1 MNCTSCRH
9 ELPADARFC
18 PSCGTPCPAP
28 AAAAPPEDERKL
40 VTAVF
45 CDLVGSTALSGQLD
59 PETLRS
65 VTLRYFAVMSERIEA
80 HGGTPEK
87 FIGDA
92 VMAVFGVPVM
102 REDDA
107 RRALAAALGMREAL
121 ADLNTDLE
129 AALGIRLSIR
139 IGVNTGTVVAGSD
152 AGARQA
158 LVSGET
164 VNVAARLEQNA
175 ATDEILIGPQTL
187 EAAGPTV
194 VVEEVGPLR
203 LKGKSDRVTAYR
215 LIALGADD
223 PELLRRFDVPFIGRA
238 GERATLDEAL
248 DRTAHGSG
256 PGLVRLVGDAG
267 IGKTRLAREWLAGLA
282 GPGRPVIGTGRCRS
296 YGDHGTLTPL
306 ADAVREALGSP
317 DAREALGAAAGRARA
332 AVADARA
339 VLRGGLLHD
348 GTPNAPFEDMCAA
361 LITVLGRAAGRLP
374 VVLVIDD
381 WHWAEPLLVR
391 TVDRLA
397 GPLGRAG
404 VLMVC
409 PGRPDGPPPA
419 TDPPAHPAQVLP
431 LAGLSR
437 AEAALLVRALT
448 GTAGAAASATADTA
462 RTANASAT
470 ADTAGAANATGT
482 ADTTDTTGTAGGDTP
497 CDHLPHDHVHRDR
510 APDDHGPYG
519 HETHGHSAHTH
530 EPHGHATHT
539 HDLHSH
545 DLYDRAEGNP
555 LYLEQLLIPAGPD
568 RPTPPPGPRTTGE
581 PALPP
586 TLQAL
591 LGARIGALERT
602 ERATLDLAAVLGR
615 DFTAP
620 ELVRLTRAARAAET
634 VDRYGLYDPYEH
646 PDHASG
652 TPESSPAFRPALE
665 EGPSVP
671 EDDDRIRVTRALAR
685 LRRRRLVEIAPGGDP
700 DAGRHRFSSGL
711 VQEVAYASL
720 SKRAKAERHAWAAE
734 LPSVTAAGEAAVGG
748 HLERAHRYRTEL
760 GLADGRA
767 DALRIRAA
775 SALASA
781 GAQAL
786 ARSDLHW
793 AQGLLERAV
802 ALHPPGDPAAAPALR
817 RLGEVRLALGHPE
830 EGERVLRQVLTIEA
844 APVEAAHARLALA
857 SLAPGAV
864 SVSSAARAVLPLFES
879 AGDSVGQARA
889 RLRLAQ
895 QLQRAGRH
903 EEADRDLTL
912 ALDHAVRAEAEPER
926 AAALGAIG
934 ISLWRGPE
942 PVAVAVARCGD
953 LLAAHGAGR
962 PAVRTTLNCPL
973 AVLHA
978 LHGRADRAGE
988 CLAEA
993 EQLAEDLGYAEAEVF
1008 IPVFRATVEA
1018 LLGHTDPALGLLV
1031 RADRAAARAG
1041 ARSMRPAIALEAARL
1056 LLDDGRPDAAG
1067 PWLEEVGAPR
1077 TLPHADRV
1085 DLAGLRARLAAEA
1098 GEREVA
1104 LRRADRAVQDA
1115 LLTDSPLVRA
1125 TASLDRARTLALLDD
1140 PDGAAAAAR
1149 EARERFAEKGHL
1161 PGERWAARLAAGP
1174 AAATTEKS

>member
-28 AAAAPPEDERKL
+28 AATAPPEDERKL
-40 VTAVF
+40 VTTVF
-45 CDLVGSTALSGQLD
+45 CDLVGSTTLSGQLD

-121 ADLNTDLE
+121 ADLNTELE

-238 GERATLDEAL
+238 EERAMLDEAL
-248 DRTAHGSG
+248 DRTAHGAG

-306 ADAVREALGSP
+306 ADAVREALGCP
-317 DAREALGAAAGRARA
+317 DAREALGAAAGRAKA

-419 TDPPAHPAQVLP
+419 ADSPAHPAQVLP

-437 AEAALLVRALT
+437 TEAALLVRALT
-448 GTAGAAASATADTA
+448 GTAGAAAT
-462 RTANASAT
+462 AT
-470 ADTAGAANATGT
+470 ADTAGAANATGPT
-482 ADTTDTTGTAGGDTP
+482 DTTDTTRPADGDA
-497 CDHLPHDHVHRDR
+497 PHDHAHR
-510 APDDHGPYG
+510 APDDHSPCA
-519 HETHGHSAHTH
+519 HETHGHAAH
-530 EPHGHATHT
+530 A
-539 HDLHSH
+539 HDLYGH

-568 RPTPPPGPRTTGE
+568 RPNAPPAPRTTGE

-586 TLQAL
+586 SLQAL

-620 ELVRLTRAARAAET
+620 ELVRLTRAARAADT

-646 PDHASG
+646 PDHASFPG
-652 TPESSPAFRPALE
+652 TPDASPISPISLFSPVSRTPLE
-665 EGPSVP
+665 EGPSAP

-685 LRRRRLVEIAPGGDP
+685 LRRRRLVETAPGGDP

-711 VQEVAYASL
+711 VQEVAYASM

-734 LPSVTAAGEAAVGG
+734 LPGVTAAGQAAVGG
-748 HLERAHRYRTEL
+748 HLERAYRYRTEL

-830 EGERVLRQVLTIEA
+830 EGERLLRQVLTVEA

-857 SLAPGAV
+857 SLDPGAV

-942 PVAVAVARCGD
+942 PVPVAVARCRD

-1018 LLGHTDPALGLLV
+1018 LLGRTDPALGLLV

-1077 TLPHADRV
+1077 ALPHADRV

-1098 GEREVA
+1098 GEREAA

-1161 PGERWAARLAAGP
+1161 PGRRWAARLAAGP

>member
-1 MNCTSCRH
+1 MNCTSCQH
-9 ELPADARFC
+9 QLPADARFC
-18 PSCGTPCPAP
+18 PSCGTPCPA
-28 AAAAPPEDERKL
+28 AAATTPPGDERKL

-59 PETLRS
+59 PETLRT

-121 ADLNTDLE
+121 ADLNTELE
-129 AALGIRLSIR
+129 ASLGIRLSVR

-238 GERATLDEAL
+238 EERAVLDEAL
-248 DRTAHGSG
+248 GRTAREAG

-306 ADAVREALGSP
+306 ADAVREALASP

-361 LITVLGRAAGRLP
+361 LISVLGRAAARLP

-397 GPLGRAG
+397 GPLGRVG

-419 TDPPAHPAQVLP
+419 AGPPAHPAQVLP

-448 GTAGAAASATADTA
+448 GTADATAT
-462 RTANASAT
+462 AT
-470 ADTAGAANATGT
+470 A
-482 ADTTDTTGTAGGDTP
+482 GDG
-497 CDHLPHDHVHRDR
+497 H
-510 APDDHGPYG
+510 G
-519 HETHGHSAHTH
+519 HETHRHETH
-530 EPHGHATHT
+530 GTGPHGHEHETHEHEKHEHET
-539 HDLHSH
+539 RGQETHAHGAHGHEAHGHDLHGH

-555 LYLEQLLIPAGPD
+555 LYLEQLLVPAGPD
-568 RPTPPPGPRTTGE
+568 RPAPPPGPRTTGE

-634 VDRYGLYDPYEH
+634 VDRYGLCDPYEH

-652 TPESSPAFRPALE
+652 TAEASPASLFSRPPLE
-665 EGPSVP
+665 EGPSAP

-685 LRRRRLVEIAPGGDP
+685 LRRRRLVETAPGGDP

-711 VQEVAYASL
+711 VQEVAYASM

-748 HLERAHRYRTEL
+748 HLERAYRYRTEL

-802 ALHPPGDPAAAPALR
+802 GLHPPGDPAAAPALR

-830 EGERVLRQVLTIEA
+830 EGERLLRRVLTVEA

-857 SLAPGAV
+857 SLDPGAV
-864 SVSSAARAVLPLFES
+864 SVSSAARAALPLFES

-942 PVAVAVARCGD
+942 PVPVAVARCRD

-1098 GEREVA
+1098 GEREAA

-1140 PDGAAAAAR
+1140 PDGATAAAR

>member
-1 MNCTSCRH
+1 MNCTSCQH
-9 ELPADARFC
+9 QLPADARFC
-18 PSCGTPCPAP
+18 PSCGTPCPA
-28 AAAAPPEDERKL
+28 AAATTPPGDERKL

-59 PETLRS
+59 PETLRT

-121 ADLNTDLE
+121 ADLNTELE
-129 AALGIRLSIR
+129 ASLGIRLSVR

-238 GERATLDEAL
+238 EERAVLDEAL
-248 DRTAHGSG
+248 GRTARETG

-306 ADAVREALGSP
+306 ADAVREALASP

-361 LITVLGRAAGRLP
+361 LISVLGRAAARLP

-397 GPLGRAG
+397 GPLGRVG

-448 GTAGAAASATADTA
+448 GTADATAT
-462 RTANASAT
+462 AT
-470 ADTAGAANATGT
+470 A
-482 ADTTDTTGTAGGDTP
+482 GDG
-497 CDHLPHDHVHRDR
+497 H
-510 APDDHGPYG
+510 G
-519 HETHGHSAHTH
+519 HETHRHETH
-530 EPHGHATHT
+530 GTGPHGHEHEKHEHETRGQETHAHGAHGHEAHG
-539 HDLHSH
+539 HDLHGH

-555 LYLEQLLIPAGPD
+555 LYLEQLLVPAGPD
-568 RPTPPPGPRTTGE
+568 RPAPPPGPRTTGE

-634 VDRYGLYDPYEH
+634 VDRYGLCDPYEH

-652 TPESSPAFRPALE
+652 TPEASPASLFSRLPLE
-665 EGPSVP
+665 EGPSAP

-685 LRRRRLVEIAPGGDP
+685 LRRRRLVETAPGGDP

-711 VQEVAYASL
+711 VQEVAYASM

-748 HLERAHRYRTEL
+748 HLERAYRYRTEL

-830 EGERVLRQVLTIEA
+830 EGERLLRRVLTVEA

-857 SLAPGAV
+857 SLDPGAV
-864 SVSSAARAVLPLFES
+864 SVSSAARAALPLFES

-942 PVAVAVARCGD
+942 PVPVAVARCRD

-1098 GEREVA
+1098 GEREAA

-1140 PDGAAAAAR
+1140 PDGATAAAR

>member
-1 MNCTSCRH
+1 MNCTSCQH
-9 ELPADARFC
+9 QLPADARFC
-18 PSCGTPCPAP
+18 PSCGTPCPA
-28 AAAAPPEDERKL
+28 AAATTPPGDERKL

-59 PETLRS
+59 PETLRT

-121 ADLNTDLE
+121 ADLNTELE
-129 AALGIRLSIR
+129 ASLGIRLSVR

-238 GERATLDEAL
+238 EERAVLDEAL
-248 DRTAHGSG
+248 GRTAREAG

-306 ADAVREALGSP
+306 ADAVREALASP

-361 LITVLGRAAGRLP
+361 LISVLGRAAARLP

-397 GPLGRAG
+397 GPLGRVG

-448 GTAGAAASATADTA
+448 GTADATA
-462 RTANASAT
+462 
-470 ADTAGAANATGT
+470 TAGDG
-482 ADTTDTTGTAGGDTP
+482 
-497 CDHLPHDHVHRDR
+497 H
-510 APDDHGPYG
+510 G
-519 HETHGHSAHTH
+519 HETHRHETH
-530 EPHGHATHT
+530 GTGPHGHEHEKHEHETRGQETHAHGAHGHEAHG
-539 HDLHSH
+539 HDLHGH

-555 LYLEQLLIPAGPD
+555 LYLEQLLVPAGPD
-568 RPTPPPGPRTTGE
+568 RPAPPPGPRTTGE

-634 VDRYGLYDPYEH
+634 VDRYGLCDPYEH
-646 PDHASG
+646 PDHVSG
-652 TPESSPAFRPALE
+652 TPEASPASLFSRPPLE
-665 EGPSVP
+665 EGPSAP

-685 LRRRRLVEIAPGGDP
+685 LRRRRLVETAPGGDP

-711 VQEVAYASL
+711 VQEVAYASM

-734 LPSVTAAGEAAVGG
+734 LPSVTAAGQAAVGG
-748 HLERAHRYRTEL
+748 HLERAYRYRTEL

-802 ALHPPGDPAAAPALR
+802 GLHPQGDPAAAPALR

-830 EGERVLRQVLTIEA
+830 EGERLLRRVLTVEA

-857 SLAPGAV
+857 SLDPGAV

-942 PVAVAVARCGD
+942 PVPVAVARCRD

-1098 GEREVA
+1098 GEREAA